1 MNQIDEQLLESIAD
15 LHGTPAGAYNIRKN
29 GAGVARQ
36 SSANIE
42 IIPKQDKPGIDII
55 VKPHTKNESVH
66 IPVIVTD
73 TGINDMVYNHFEIG
87 EGADILIVAGCGIHN
102 DGSAKS
108 EHDGIHTFHIG
119 KNARVRYV
127 EKHYGEGDGSGERV
141 LNPTTEVE
149 LEEGAYC
156 EMEMVQIKGVDST
169 IRETTARVRKLCP
182 APLQRM
188 PLSKCFTRAPWAMR
202 IAAHTSSAILSLWI
216 RPKFAQSRRLP
227 PTTPMRR

>member
-73 TGINDMVYNHFEIG
+73 TDR
-87 EGADILIVAGCGIHN
+87 
-102 DGSAKS
+102 KS
-108 EHDGIHTFHIG
+108 TRLNSSHD
-119 KNARVRYV
+119 RQ
-127 EKHYGEGDGSGERV
+127 S
-141 LNPTTEVE
+141 
-149 LEEGAYC
+149 
-156 EMEMVQIKGVDST
+156 
-169 IRETTARVRKLCP
+169 
-182 APLQRM
+182 RM
-188 PLSKCFTRAPWAMR
+188 P
-202 IAAHTSSAILSLWI
+202 SSA
-216 RPKFAQSRRLP
+216 
-227 PTTPMRR
+227 

>member
-119 KNARVRYV
+119 KKRPRPLCRKALWGGRWQRRARIEPDDR
-127 EKHYGEGDGSGERV
+127 GGAGGRRLLRDGDGADQGR
-141 LNPTTEVE
+141 
-149 LEEGAYC
+149 
-156 EMEMVQIKGVDST
+156 
-169 IRETTARVRKLCP
+169 
-182 APLQRM
+182 
-188 PLSKCFTRAPWAMR
+188 
-202 IAAHTSSAILSLWI
+202 
-216 RPKFAQSRRLP
+216 
-227 PTTPMRR
+227 

>member
-169 IRETTARVRKLCP
+169 IRETTAHLAAGAKLV
-182 APLQRM
+182 LLEKLMTHGRQ
-188 PLSKCFTRAPWAMR
+188 
-202 IAAHTSSAILSLWI
+202 SARSNMEINLDGD
-216 RPKFAQSRRLP
+216 
-227 PTTPMRR
+227 

>member
-1 MNQIDEQLLESIAD
+1 MGHDQ
-15 LHGTPAGAYNIRKN
+15 GAHSRF
-29 GAGVARQ
+29 
-36 SSANIE
+36 
-42 IIPKQDKPGIDII
+42 
-55 VKPHTKNESVH
+55 
-66 IPVIVTD
+66 PVLRHPERH
-73 TGINDMVYNHFEIG
+73 YYLFR
-87 EGADILIVAGCGIHN
+87 LHN

-169 IRETTARVRKLCP
+169 IRETTAHLANQAVISRKVIP
-182 APLQRM
+182 SVPL
-188 PLSKCFTRAPWAMR
+188 L
-202 IAAHTSSAILSLWI
+202 
-216 RPKFAQSRRLP
+216 
-227 PTTPMRR
+227 

>member
-127 EKHYGEGDGSGERV
+127 EKHYGEGDGSGARIEPDDRG
-141 LNPTTEVE
+141 
-149 LEEGAYC
+149 GA
-156 EMEMVQIKGVDST
+156 GG
-169 IRETTARVRKLCP
+169 
-182 APLQRM
+182 
-188 PLSKCFTRAPWAMR
+188 
-202 IAAHTSSAILSLWI
+202 
-216 RPKFAQSRRLP
+216 RRLL
-227 PTTPMRR
+227 RDGDGADQGR